1 MLSGSFHQDVFLLEQ
16 IHVPLMLNTTP
27 FVASLGYL
35 FFFLLSWC
43 ISVCT
48 VPLNQ
53 HPTRVDV
60 EGKRAGWSPDSHVE
74 LTLLICSPS
83 INGSTL
89 FVCFVFESI
98 SFEIAQSPESV

>member
-1 MLSGSFHQDVFLLEQ
+1 
-16 IHVPLMLNTTP
+16 MLNTTP

-60 EGKRAGWSPDSHVE
+60 EGRE
-74 LTLLICSPS
+74 LDGALTAMW
-83 INGSTL
+83 N
-89 FVCFVFESI
+89 
-98 SFEIAQSPESV
+98 